1 MPRPDLEQ
9 QIITSEEAK
18 AFLQMVTK
26 GFYSQS
32 YTGLWIYEVIGR
44 EWDEL
49 RAWADGMKEEINPQ
63 TCTWSV
69 GIWEWV
75 YGIETDETLDLEYR
89 RQRILA
95 KIRSV
100 RPINPE
106 TIRRGVA
113 VLIGASVEAV
123 EVHDLV
129 GPYRFEVIIHPQETP
144 FPYNRIDPYI
154 REIKPSHLAFETA
167 VETKV
172 EIRVLIETGWNLIG
186 VGLTGQYN
194 AGTRPNINVRAQLYG
209 ITVEAEIGTV
219 GASIPTQEAGTTF
232 ATAPG
237 TDTQRMP
244 TPSTVFLQDS
254 MEIDA
259 LTTAAGFKTAPQMA
273 AESGSETGRYPNTHI
288 LGRIEDTDVL
298 AEVEGLAA
306 KAAHTPA
313 GTVPAT
319 QHIFAQS
326 AADIRAEVT
335 AAGYGITP
343 NPAGTNPQEAVKLRL
358 EAVAVDAEIE
368 AKGYAMPHQMAAKDG
383 TKTGTKPGTQTLFGN
398 SGGGIVPIIQTDC
411 YTIKYTM
418 CGTEITKSSR

>member
-9 QIITSEEAK
+9 QIITSAEAK

-26 GFYSQS
+26 GFYNQS

-49 RAWADGMKEEINPQ
+49 RAWADGMKDEIYPQ

-75 YGIETDETLDLEYR
+75 YGIETDETLDLDYR
-89 RQRILA
+89 RQRILS

-113 VLIGASVEAV
+113 VLIGASVDAV
-123 EVHDLV
+123 EVNDLV
-129 GPYRFEVIIHPQETP
+129 GPYRFEVIVHPQETP
-144 FPYNRIDPYI
+144 FPYNRINPFI

-172 EIRVLIETGWNLIG
+172 EIRVLIETDWNLLG
-186 VGLTGQYN
+186 FGLTGQYN

-209 ITVEAEIGTV
+209 ITVDAEIGTK
-219 GASIPTQEAGTTF
+219 GASIPTQEAGTTY

-237 TDTQRMP
+237 TDPQRMP

-254 MEIDA
+254 TEIDA
-259 LTTAAGFKTAPQMA
+259 LITAAGFRSNPPTT

-288 LGRIEDTDVL
+288 LGRTEDATVT
-298 AEVEGLAA
+298 AEVESKAA

-313 GTVPAT
+313 GTVPGT

-326 AADIRAEVT
+326 AAEIRAEVA
-335 AAGYGITP
+335 AAGYGFTP
-343 NPAGTNPQEAVKLRL
+343 DAAGTNPQEAVKLRM
-358 EAVAVDAEIE
+358 EAVAVDAQIE
-368 AKGYAMPHQMAAKDG
+368 SKGYAAPHQTTAKDG
-383 TKTGTKPGTQTLFGN
+383 AKTGTQPSVQITLGK
-398 SGGGIVPIIQTDC
+398 SGGGIIPIIQTDC
-411 YTIKYTM
+411 YTIKYPM
-418 CGTEITKSSR
+418 CGTEITKSNR

>member
-9 QIITSEEAK
+9 QIITSAEAQ

-32 YTGLWIYEVIGR
+32 YTGLWIFEVIGR

-49 RAWADGMKEEINPQ
+49 RAWADGMKDEIFPQ

-75 YGIETDETLDLEYR
+75 YGIETDETLGLDFR

-113 VLIGASVEAV
+113 ALIGASTDAV
-123 EVHDLV
+123 EVNDLV

-144 FPYNRIDPYI
+144 FPYNRINPYI
-154 REIKPSHLAFETA
+154 REIKPSHLAFETV

-172 EIRVLIETGWNLIG
+172 EIRVLIETDWNLLG
-186 VGLTGQYN
+186 FGLTGQYN
-194 AGTRPNINVRAQLYG
+194 AGTRPNTNVKAQLYG
-209 ITVEAEIGTV
+209 ITVEAEIDTK
-219 GASIPTQEAGTTF
+219 GASIPTQEAGTTY
-232 ATAPG
+232 AAAPG
-237 TDTQRMP
+237 TDVQRMP
-244 TPSTVFLQDS
+244 TPSTMFLQES
-254 MEIDA
+254 TEIDA
-259 LTTAAGFKTAPQMA
+259 RITAAGFTAAPQMT

-288 LGRIEDTDVL
+288 LGRIEETAIL
-298 AEVEGLAA
+298 AEVEGKAA
-306 KAAHTPA
+306 KAPHTPA
-313 GTVPAT
+313 GTVPGT

-326 AADIRAEVT
+326 AAEIHADVA
-335 AAGYGITP
+335 AAGYSIAP
-343 NPAGTNPQEAVKLRL
+343 DAAGTNPQEAVKLRM
-358 EAVAVDAEIE
+358 EAVAVDAQIE
-368 AKGYAMPHQMAAKDG
+368 ARGYDAPHRAAAKDG
-383 TKTGTKPGTQTLFGN
+383 TKTGTQPGTQITLGK
-398 SGGGIVPIIQTDC
+398 SGGGIIPIIQTDC